1 MITAYYKPTLGAFVY
16 TNRKRHLLSMT
27 AIAAYLARVS
37 WINSFK
43 RPASVLSFA
52 FRHLEKA
59 PPSHVADCLS
69 ETAIPDHP
77 AYVQILDCDRVESS
91 DQIGRYLMME
101 ILTTARD
108 LQMRFGHFDSLLG
121 AALRSLFLARK
132 PPLLSL
138 QIVQRILE
146 MARIRDL
153 FAVRECSETGN
164 ADIYSNGLSGWR
176 YWLRFGRLANNQSIP
191 AVNTARDPKQFALS
205 FNRAGETDATS
216 TDAGNRKFVAFD
228 RTGPN
233 FLVLLREGVI
243 SVFALESGESRFLSI
258 LDTSKEGLES
268 FLQTFKRILL
278 DCSQMAL
285 YFG

>member
-121 AALRSLFLARK
+121 AALRSLFLCRFRK
-132 PPLLSL
+132 ASCKRQNVVGAWRPLSPDIGSERSTSHAKSRRNSNHRHRADRAAHRAT
-138 QIVQRILE
+138 QTRQ
-146 MARIRDL
+146 APAAGC
-153 FAVRECSETGN
+153 AV
-164 ADIYSNGLSGWR
+164 D
-176 YWLRFGRLANNQSIP
+176 
-191 AVNTARDPKQFALS
+191 
-205 FNRAGETDATS
+205 
-216 TDAGNRKFVAFD
+216 
-228 RTGPN
+228 
-233 FLVLLREGVI
+233 
-243 SVFALESGESRFLSI
+243 
-258 LDTSKEGLES
+258 
-268 FLQTFKRILL
+268 
-278 DCSQMAL
+278 
-285 YFG
+285 